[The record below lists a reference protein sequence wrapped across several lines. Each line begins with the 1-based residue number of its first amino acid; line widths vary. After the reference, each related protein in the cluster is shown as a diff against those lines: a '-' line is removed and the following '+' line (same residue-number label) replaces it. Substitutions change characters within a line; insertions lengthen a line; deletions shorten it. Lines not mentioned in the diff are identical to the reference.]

1 MLTVKMKKRIALI
14 TGITG
19 QDGSYLSEL
28 LLGKD
33 YEVHGIMRRSSSF
46 NTGRI
51 NHIFNNLQL
60 HFGDMNDANL
70 INKLVKNI
78 RPTEIYNLAAQSHVK
93 VSFDIPSYT
102 VDTNISGTLNILEAI
117 KENNLINHTKFYQAG
132 SSEMFGDVLE
142 EPQNENTPFNP
153 VSPYACSKVFSHYIT
168 KNYRKSYKI
177 FASNGI
183 LFNHESPRRG
193 ETFVTK
199 KITKAAAKIK
209 LGLQNELR
217 LGNIESKRDWGF
229 AGEYVE
235 AMWLMLQH
243 KEPDDF
249 VIGTGKTH
257 SVKTFLKMAFEYFDL
272 NYENYLIKD
281 PNYFRP
287 SEVKTLLSDPKKAKT
302 LLNWEAKF
310 TLKDIVYLMCN
321 SDYRELLQSRI
332 GE

>member
-1 MLTVKMKKRIALI
+1 MKKRTALI

-19 QDGSYLSEL
+19 QDGSYLAEFL
-28 LLGKD
+28 LEKD
-33 YEVHGIMRRSSSF
+33 YNVHGIMRRSSSF